1 MTINDALWP
10 EASCRAARFAAAF
23 AARPAAR
30 SALCAALAAWVGV
43 AAAATEPA
51 RSGSAQDGP
60 LRATLKSGRA
70 ASRPITVTLS
80 PERETT
86 VKLDRSEPVTELE
99 FSRPVRTARMRVHAT
114 LAYPVD
120 RRRVSAMAGVEKAAA
135 TAWAAMSCRQTSCKV
150 APAAAGG
157 EFIGRDGSVNLRP
170 VLAGVRNRLREPG
183 LAPERKQ
190 RLEDGLRQC
199 ERAKREFCRAFLTH
213 QEVEI
218 TTAGNATPYR
228 LLLRM
233 PLE

>member
-1 MTINDALWP
+1 MQTVMQTN
-10 EASCRAARFAAAF
+10 RAAGF
-23 AARPAAR
+23 AARPATR
-30 SALCAALAAWVGV
+30 SLLCAAALAAWIGT

-51 RSGSAQDGP
+51 RAGGAPDGP
-60 LRATLKSGRA
+60 LRATLKPGHA
-70 ASRPITVTLS
+70 ASQPITVTLS
-80 PERETT
+80 PEREAT
-86 VKLDRSEPVTELE
+86 VKLDRSEPVTELD
-99 FSRPVRTARMRVHAT
+99 FSRPVRSARVRVHAT

-135 TAWAAMSCRQTSCKV
+135 TGWAAMSCRHTSCKIS
-150 APAAAGG
+150 PAAAGG
-157 EFIGRDGSVNLRP
+157 EFIGRDGNVNLRP

-183 LAPERKQ
+183 LPPERKQ

-218 TTAGNATPYR
+218 TAAAGGAPYR

>member
-1 MTINDALWP
+1 MNNALPW
-10 EASCRAARFAAAF
+10 RAPHRATRF
-23 AARPAAR
+23 AAR
-30 SALCAALAAWVGV
+30 SALCMGLAACI
-43 AAAATEPA
+43 AATAQAAEPA
-51 RSGSAQDGP
+51 RAGSAPDGP
-60 LRATLKSGRA
+60 LRATLKPGRA
-70 ASRPITVTLS
+70 AARPITVTLS

-86 VKLDRSEPVTELE
+86 VKLERSEPVTEID
-99 FSRPVRTARMRVHAT
+99 FSRPVSTARLRVHAT

-135 TAWAAMSCRQTSCKV
+135 TGWATMSCRQSTCKI

-157 EFIGRDGSVNLRP
+157 EFVGRDGNVNLRP

-183 LAPERKQ
+183 LPPERKK

-213 QEVEI
+213 EEIEI
-218 TTAGNATPYR
+218 TAAGDATVYR